1 MLPGLFDFCS
11 ATAYNLEPKILHLAC
26 SHRKYWTKRHSGT
39 PPTGLSFPLNTTP
52 PFILDS
58 LLNKN
63 LKKKKERKRKKKK
76 RERENR
82 LKMIFENSIF
92 VGNPLKR
99 LRRSASPSASPRA
112 PLRKGG
118 KGARRPPAATTPEAP
133 GSAPVR
139 MRGRLSRPVPLPPG
153 GALRMRAAGP
163 RRGWAGDERAA
174 AQHGGLRHHLRAGG
188 GGGGGRGGRGG
199 GVRARGAQPGVA
211 PAPRCAGSR
220 GGTGRRA
227 HHRVAPE
234 EFKTSI
240 SRVNACLRKNLP
252 VNVKW
257 LLCGCLCCCCTLGCS
272 LWPVVCLNKRT
283 RRSIQKLLEW
293 ENNRLYHKLGLHWKL
308 SKRKCE
314 TSNMMEYVILIEFL
328 PKYPIFRPD

>member
-1 MLPGLFDFCS
+1 MSVLLPNMADFD
-11 ATAYNLEPKILHLAC
+11 TIYELEEEEEEEEESEPVVRSQELPRPRDAPDPVAVRGAGHI
-26 SHRKYWTKRHSGT
+26 TVF
-39 PPTGLSFPLNTTP
+39 GLSNKFDTEFPSVLT
-52 PFILDS
+52 
-58 LLNKN
+58 
-63 LKKKKERKRKKKK
+63 
-76 RERENR
+76 
-82 LKMIFENSIF
+82 
-92 VGNPLKR
+92 
-99 LRRSASPSASPRA
+99 
-112 PLRKGG
+112 G
-118 KGARRPPAATTPEAP
+118 K
-133 GSAPVR
+133 
-139 MRGRLSRPVPLPPG
+139 
-153 GALRMRAAGP
+153 
-163 RRGWAGDERAA
+163 
-174 AQHGGLRHHLRAGG
+174 
-188 GGGGGRGGRGG
+188 
-199 GVRARGAQPGVA
+199 
-211 PAPRCAGSR
+211 
-220 GGTGRRA
+220 
-227 HHRVAPE
+227 VAPE

>member
-1 MLPGLFDFCS
+1 MAGVSLTQSKVRFFKNSLNTKSGGFFFLQKSKIETCCHPFGKEFLHFC
-11 ATAYNLEPKILHLAC
+11 
-26 SHRKYWTKRHSGT
+26 RF
-39 PPTGLSFPLNTTP
+39 GLSNKFDTEFPSVLT
-52 PFILDS
+52 
-58 LLNKN
+58 
-63 LKKKKERKRKKKK
+63 
-76 RERENR
+76 
-82 LKMIFENSIF
+82 
-92 VGNPLKR
+92 
-99 LRRSASPSASPRA
+99 
-112 PLRKGG
+112 G
-118 KGARRPPAATTPEAP
+118 K
-133 GSAPVR
+133 
-139 MRGRLSRPVPLPPG
+139 
-153 GALRMRAAGP
+153 
-163 RRGWAGDERAA
+163 
-174 AQHGGLRHHLRAGG
+174 
-188 GGGGGRGGRGG
+188 
-199 GVRARGAQPGVA
+199 
-211 PAPRCAGSR
+211 
-220 GGTGRRA
+220 
-227 HHRVAPE
+227 VAPE

>member
-1 MLPGLFDFCS
+1 MSSLFEQFRYDPSLPQVQWDLAICS
-11 ATAYNLEPKILHLAC
+11 KN
-26 SHRKYWTKRHSGT
+26 
-39 PPTGLSFPLNTTP
+39 TGW
-52 PFILDS
+52 
-58 LLNKN
+58 
-63 LKKKKERKRKKKK
+63 
-76 RERENR
+76 
-82 LKMIFENSIF
+82 
-92 VGNPLKR
+92 
-99 LRRSASPSASPRA
+99 
-112 PLRKGG
+112 
-118 KGARRPPAATTPEAP
+118 
-133 GSAPVR
+133 
-139 MRGRLSRPVPLPPG
+139 GRLSHPKRTNVG
-153 GALRMRAAGP
+153 FDTVSVMF
-163 RRGWAGDERAA
+163 
-174 AQHGGLRHHLRAGG
+174 GLSNKFDTEFPSVL
-188 GGGGGRGGRGG
+188 
-199 GVRARGAQPGVA
+199 
-211 PAPRCAGSR
+211 
-220 GGTGRRA
+220 TGK
-227 HHRVAPE
+227 VAPE